1 MFHGPISDRG
11 GNGGGGTDLL
21 VAVGIGV
28 SAFVVLAIVGVVAFR
43 YMLKKARVSL
53 SANAYRK
60 LDEDVTAMVLSSPPL
75 HDVPLYEDVGVDWVG
90 SNSQM

>member
-1 MFHGPISDRG
+1 MVVGIAVSVVVVIAIIG
-11 GNGGGGTDLL
+11 
-21 VAVGIGV
+21 VAV
-28 SAFVVLAIVGVVAFR
+28 FR
-43 YMLKKARVSL
+43 YMLKQARASS

-60 LDEDVTAMVLSSPPL
+60 LDDDVTTMELSSPPL